1 MSTGGNHQRTIDTV
15 QNISQR
21 LGGGAIVQVWLQK
34 SDFSTEDLDLLDIE
48 SIDQYMRSLNMQALD
63 RSMRNSMDLDED
75 FFASDFCAW
84 GLGVNFDNGGLVH
97 IYRTDSVDD
106 KFDVLVG
113 IPKNKKL
120 FGLIPY
126 TTNKETVYENL
137 DLDQALARLRTAKSQ
152 MGE

>member
-1 MSTGGNHQRTIDTV
+1 MHSCLPVETLNRTIDTD
-15 QNISQR
+15 QNKSQL
-21 LGGGAIVQVWLQK
+21 LGGVGIVQVWLQK
-34 SDFSTEDLDLLDIE
+34 SDFSSKDLDLPDIE
-48 SIDQYMRSLNMQALD
+48 SIDQFMRSLNMRLLD

-75 FFASDFCAW
+75 FCAW
-84 GLGVNFDNGGLVH
+84 GVGVNFDNGGLVH

-120 FGLIPY
+120 FGFIPY
-126 TTNKETVYENL
+126 STNKETVYENL
-137 DLDQALARLRTAKSQ
+137 DLDQALARLSAAKSQ